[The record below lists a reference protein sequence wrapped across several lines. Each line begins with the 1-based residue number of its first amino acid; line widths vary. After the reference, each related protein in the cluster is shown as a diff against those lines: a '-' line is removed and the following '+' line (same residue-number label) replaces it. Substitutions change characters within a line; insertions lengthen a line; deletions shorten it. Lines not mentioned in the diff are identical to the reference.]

1 MTALHRP
8 PAHAESARRAVSVI
22 FLVNGGF
29 FATWAVNIPGL
40 RDALRLSEAQIGV
53 ALLAI
58 GLGALITM
66 PLTGGWT
73 ARHGS
78 GPVTRV
84 AVVACMLSLALPF
97 LMPGYPG
104 ALLALTVLGAANG
117 SLDVAMNAQG
127 VTVEQALKRPV
138 LSRLHA
144 YFSLGGVLGAGLGT
158 LLVGRV
164 PMLTHVLLLVG
175 VTTVAGIL
183 AGHRLLPD
191 PPSDDVPDDVSDD
204 MSNKGALATEP
215 PARSSRRAGISAA
228 ALLLGALCFLGML
241 AEGANYD
248 WAALYFRDVL
258 GQAGGSAGVGYT
270 AFVVTMT
277 LGRWFGD
284 RARGRL
290 GDPAIVRAGAA
301 VAALGLGV
309 AVLAQG
315 PALAAWGFA
324 LSGLGLSNVVP
335 VLYGAAGHALAGRG
349 IAQVA
354 TIGYGGFL
362 LGPPLIGFVAQHA
375 GLRAALGVALA
386 AAALVA
392 LLGGGA
398 FALVRRRTPPAGA
411 QAADGTGTAS

>member
-1 MTALHRP
+1 MTVRP
-8 PAHAESARRAVSVI
+8 LQTGRAESARRAVSLI
-22 FLVNGGF
+22 FLVNGAF
-29 FATWAVNIPGL
+29 FATWAVNIPGV
-40 RDALRLSEAQIGV
+40 RDALSLSEAQIGG

-73 ARHGS
+73 ARYGS

-97 LMPGYPG
+97 LSPNYLGVVLG
-104 ALLALTVLGAANG
+104 LTVMGAANG

-144 YFSLGGVLGAGLGT
+144 YFSLGGVLGAALGT

-164 PMLTHVLLLVG
+164 PMLAHVLLVVG
-175 VTTVAGIL
+175 VTTVAGVL
-183 AGHRLLPD
+183 AGRLMLPD
-191 PPSDDVPDDVSDD
+191 PPVTQTQEVGQAAQP
-204 MSNKGALATEP
+204 
-215 PARSSRRAGISAA
+215 SRRRMGISSA
-228 ALLLGALCFLGML
+228 ALLLGLLCFLGML
-241 AEGANYD
+241 SEGANYD

-258 GQAGGSAGVGYT
+258 GQAGGNAGIGYT
-270 AFVVTMT
+270 AFAVTMT

-284 RARGRL
+284 LARTRL
-290 GDPAIVRAGAA
+290 GDEAIVRVGAA
-301 VAALGLGV
+301 VAGLGLGI
-309 AVLAQG
+309 ALLAQG
-315 PALAAWGFA
+315 PVVATIGFA

-354 TIGYGGFL
+354 TLGYGGFL
-362 LGPPLIGFVAQHA
+362 LGPPLIGFVAQEV
-375 GLRAALGVALA
+375 GLRGALGVALA
-386 AAALVA
+386 GAVLVA
-392 LLGGGA
+392 LLGGAA
-398 FALVRRRTPPAGA
+398 FALVRRRSGVNQDQTVAG
-411 QAADGTGTAS
+411 TSSSS

>member
-1 MTALHRP
+1 MTVLSLQTGR
-8 PAHAESARRAVSVI
+8 AESARRAVSLI
-22 FLVNGGF
+22 FLVNGAF
-29 FATWAVNIPGL
+29 FATWAVNIPGV
-40 RDALRLSEAQIGV
+40 RDALSLSEAQIGG

-73 ARHGS
+73 ARYGS

-97 LMPGYPG
+97 LAPGYLG
-104 ALLALTVLGAANG
+104 VVLGLTVMGAANG

-144 YFSLGGVLGAGLGT
+144 YFSLGGVLGAALGT

-164 PMLTHVLLLVG
+164 PMLTHVLLVVG
-175 VTTVAGIL
+175 VTTVAGVL
-183 AGHRLLPD
+183 AGRLMLPD
-191 PPSDDVPDDVSDD
+191 PPVTQTQEAGQAAQP
-204 MSNKGALATEP
+204 
-215 PARSSRRAGISAA
+215 SRRRMGISSA
-228 ALLLGALCFLGML
+228 ALLLGLLCFLGML
-241 AEGANYD
+241 SEGANYD

-258 GQAGGSAGVGYT
+258 GQAGGNAGIGYT
-270 AFVVTMT
+270 AFAVTMT

-284 RARGRL
+284 LARTRL
-290 GDPAIVRAGAA
+290 GDEAIVRVGAA
-301 VAALGLGV
+301 VAGLGLGI
-309 AVLAQG
+309 ALLAQG
-315 PALAAWGFA
+315 PVVATIGFA

-354 TIGYGGFL
+354 TLGYGGFL
-362 LGPPLIGFVAQHA
+362 LGPPLIGFVAQEV
-375 GLRAALGVALA
+375 GLRPALGVALA
-386 AAALVA
+386 GAVLVA
-392 LLGGGA
+392 LLGGSA
-398 FALVRRRTPPAGA
+398 FALVRRRIGAGPG
-411 QAADGTGTAS
+411 QVVGQNSSPS